1 MKHVRYFLA
10 LLIMC
15 SMAFTVVSC
24 SKSKEDKVAELAIKV
39 IKGELS
45 DDEAGEQLIKICGS
59 EEEARKLCEKVE
71 EREDVKEAAKEAEK
85 AEKEAREKA
94 IDLEYQYTYIEHK
107 FLGEAIRKEAP
118 NAKKIA
124 VMLDSNMFFD
134 EWGDKRVEPL
144 KYPAYDG
151 LKAGLGSSG
160 VEIIEIMPEV
170 KKIKKPSDPNAMP
183 PKMGMMINAK
193 SFRKCFD
200 EAKAKKADVFVCIS
214 MLPPEQR
221 LGQVAKS
228 MKGMKV
234 ALANCGYLD
243 VLPAVFADGGKT
255 ACELIAVV
263 TSKANAIYD
272 ETIPSNE
279 QKAFNRRYT
288 LITKSNYQTAVK
300 EAQAK

>member
-15 SMAFTVVSC
+15 SMAFTAVSC
-24 SKSKEDKVAELAIKV
+24 VKSKEDKAAEVAIKV

-45 DDEAGEQLIKICGS
+45 DDEGKEQLIKICGS
-59 EEEARKLCEKVE
+59 EEEARELAQQVM
-71 EREDVKEAAKEAEK
+71 EREDVKEAIEAMEK
-85 AEKEAREKA
+85 AGKEAREKA
-94 IDLEYQYTYIEHK
+94 IDPEDLYTYIEHE

-118 NAKKIA
+118 SAKKIA
-124 VMLDSNMFFD
+124 VLLDSNNFFD

-151 LKAGLGSSG
+151 LMAGLGSG

-193 SFRKCFD
+193 SFKKCFD

-214 MLPPEQR
+214 MLPPEMR

-228 MKGMKV
+228 MHGMKV

-279 QKAFNRRYT
+279 EKAFNRRYT

>member
-1 MKHVRYFLA
+1 MDMFW
-10 LLIMC
+10 
-15 SMAFTVVSC
+15 
-24 SKSKEDKVAELAIKV
+24 
-39 IKGELS
+39 
-45 DDEAGEQLIKICGS
+45 IKIIIMVIGGGIALYGKS
-59 EEEARKLCEKVE
+59 QMRTGAPWAQPVSAVGALIAFAVALWSLYGTIFQGGTAAAI
-71 EREDVKEAAKEAEK
+71 ER
-85 AEKEAREKA
+85 
-94 IDLEYQYTYIEHK
+94 EYQYTYIEHK

-134 EWGDKRVEPL
+134 EWGDKRVEPM

-151 LKAGLGSSG
+151 LKAGLGSG
-160 VEIIEIMPEV
+160 VEIIEVMPEV

-183 PKMGMMINAK
+183 PMMGMMINGK
-193 SFRKCFD
+193 SFKKCFD

-221 LGQVAKS
+221 LGQVVKS

-263 TSKANAIYD
+263 TSKASAIYD